1 MLVREGIK
9 IFRLKKV
16 GILEEFK
23 HFKQWKKYYTE
34 LSIGTFPFREN
45 FKVKGSERKHA
56 FESPAALPKYVDR
69 WVGDILDEADQG
81 HVSLGLED
89 LLLAAHDAGGGL
101 VDLQPGDDAGGGVVG
116 GLAEIVPTVRE
127 LGGADL

>member
-1 MLVREGIK
+1 M
-9 IFRLKKV
+9 
-16 GILEEFK
+16 
-23 HFKQWKKYYTE
+23 
-34 LSIGTFPFREN
+34 SIVGTFSFREN
-45 FKVKGSERKHA
+45 SKIKVGKRKHA
-56 FESPAALPKYVDR
+56 FESPTALPKYVDR

-81 HVSLGLED
+81 YVSVGLED

-101 VDLQPGDDAGGGVVG
+101 VDLQPGDDAGGRVVG